1 MFSLND
7 KVVYPGYG
15 VALIC
20 KVFSREVAGNSVV
33 FYELKF
39 QNKDMTVMVPKDR
52 IEEVGIRPLSSTCH
66 IDDMLKTI
74 TQPAK
79 QIKTEITGSNW
90 NKRNK
95 EYQTKIS
102 TGSLKDISEIYR
114 DLKFISR
121 VKELSFGEKTILLKA
136 ELLLAEEIS
145 AAQQVDED
153 NAIQKLRSLFPASE
167 GMFHSHM
174 Q

>member
-52 IEEVGIRPLSSTCH
+52 IEEVGIRPLSSTGH
-66 IDDMLKTI
+66 INDMLKTI

-79 QIKTEITGSNW
+79 QIKTETAGSNW

-95 EYQTKIS
+95 EYQSKLS

-121 VKELSFGEKTILLKA
+121 VKELSFGEKTLLLKA

-167 GMFHSHM
+167 ALLHM
-174 Q
+174 QQV

>member
-15 VALIC
+15 VAVIC
-20 KVFSREVAGNSVV
+20 KVFTRTVGTNSII

-39 QNKDMTVMVPKDR
+39 HNKDMTVMVPKDR
-52 IEEVGIRPLSSTCH
+52 IEEVGIRPLSSINY
-66 IDDMLKTI
+66 IDDMLKSI
-74 TQPAK
+74 ALPAK
-79 QIKTEITGSNW
+79 SIKTEVIGSNW

-95 EYQTKIS
+95 EYQLKLN

-114 DLKFISR
+114 DLKYISR
-121 VKELSFGEKTILLKA
+121 MKELSFGEKNLLVKA
-136 ELLLAEEIS
+136 EHLLAEEIS

-153 NAIQKLRSLFPASE
+153 MAVQKLRSLFPFAGASVL
-167 GMFHSHM
+167 MV
-174 Q
+174 